1 MDRIANRI
9 DLWLWRARF
18 FTSRTLAAKTLR
30 AGKVRMD
37 HNIITKP
44 SHAVRIG
51 AVLTFPQK
59 HNIRVVKI
67 LKIEKKRVSADQAKK
82 LYQDLMDTHNL

>member
-1 MDRIANRI
+1 MDKAAYRI

-18 FTSRTLAAKTLR
+18 FKSRTLAAKILR

-37 HNIITKP
+37 HNMITKP
-44 SHAVRIG
+44 SCAVRIG

-67 LKIEKKRVSADQAKK
+67 LKIEKKRVSAERAAT
-82 LYQDLMDTHNL
+82 LYQDLMIAQNL